1 MKKIK
6 FVIGNSFRFKS
17 KFLKTNSICLFR
29 FDAYTRSV
37 QKLTIKGWIY
47 FKSVKEV
54 RNYSIV
60 LQDVDSPGEKETF
73 CLFSNLE
80 FLI

>member
-6 FVIGNSFRFKS
+6 FIIGNSFRFKS
-17 KFLKTNSICLFR
+17 KFLKTNSICLYR
-29 FDAYTRSV
+29 FDAYTRTI
-37 QKLTIKGWIY
+37 QKLTVKGWIY
-47 FKSVKEV
+47 YQSVKDV
-54 RNYSIV
+54 GDYSV
-60 LQDVDSPGEKETF
+60 MLQDVDSNEEEYSF